1 MLNKSRG
8 RIVLFGEHSDWMV
21 QYSLKYDYIPHR
33 ILGLA
38 SSTNIG
44 MNYRAIEKDGNV
56 VTFESANSNGV
67 RSTYFSDKDTR
78 SFKKWSSTSRKLLN
92 VAVSATYDYIGK
104 KKGIKNYEDDESCK
118 GVDIIVISQDLP
130 IKRGLAS
137 STCMVRAIIYELI
150 RANGVLSITSDSD
163 LCDLM
168 QYVETIVNGTNAES
182 DIIINRAPELSLVTH
197 SSVIP
202 VIGASTKIY
211 DKVGGF
217 ADKIMYNDGTGDNLV
232 LIDIGPKIV
241 DTDYI
246 INALSRPF
254 KDDTVSQ
261 QCVKDIV
268 NLFGETTTNYSTL
281 AANIIA
287 NATDLHTVYKD
298 LGYLMWEFQ
307 KQYTSVIMHNTQYLP
322 SVIGDH
328 RANKILQILMDE
340 GLIYGG
346 KVTGSHA
353 SSIIL
358 ASTQYTADFINN
370 KLKTNNKLRQKS
382 ELNDVK
388 VINI

>member
-21 QYSLKYDYIPHR
+21 NYSLKNKYVPSHI
-33 ILGLA
+33 IGLA

-44 MNYRAIEKDGNV
+44 MNYRAIEKDGNI
-56 VTFESANSNGV
+56 VTFESADSNGI
-67 RSTYFSDKDTR
+67 RSVYFSDRDTR
-78 SFKKWSSTSRKLLN
+78 SFKKWTNTSSKLLN
-92 VAVSATYDYIGK
+92 IAVSTVYDYIGK
-104 KKGIKNYEDDESCK
+104 KKGIENYEDDKSCK

-150 RANGVLSITSDSD
+150 RVNGVLSTTTNYDI
-163 LCDLM
+163 CNLM
-168 QYVETIVNGTNAES
+168 QIVELIVNGTNAGS
-182 DIIINRAPELSLVTH
+182 DIIINNAPGLTMVNHALGTKDIQLS
-197 SSVIP
+197 
-202 VIGASTKIY
+202 
-211 DKVGGF
+211 DKYESIGGF
-217 ADKIMYNDGTGDNLV
+217 ADKIMYNDGAGDNLV
-232 LIDIGPKIV
+232 LIDIGAKTV
-241 DTDYI
+241 NTDYI
-246 INALSRPF
+246 ISSLSRPF
-254 KDDTVSQ
+254 KDDTVSE
-261 QCVKDIV
+261 QCIKDIA

-281 AANIIA
+281 ASNIIA

-322 SVIGDH
+322 SAIADH
-328 RANKILQILMDE
+328 KANKILQILMDE
-340 GLIYGG
+340 KLIYGG

-353 SSIIL
+353 DSIIL

-370 KLKTNNKLRQKS
+370 KLKANNKLRQKS

>member
-21 QYSLKYDYIPHR
+21 NYSLKNKYVPSHI
-33 ILGLA
+33 IGLA

-44 MNYRAIEKDGNV
+44 MNYRAIEKDGNI
-56 VTFESANSNGV
+56 VTFESANSNGI
-67 RSTYFSDKDTR
+67 RSVYFSDRDTR
-78 SFKKWSSTSRKLLN
+78 SFKKWTNTSSKLLN
-92 VAVSATYDYIGK
+92 IAVSTAYDYIGK
-104 KKGIKNYEDDESCK
+104 KKGIENYEDDESCK

-150 RANGVLSITSDSD
+150 RVNGVLSITTNYDI
-163 LCDLM
+163 CNLM
-168 QYVETIVNGTNAES
+168 QIVELIVNGTNAGS
-182 DIIINRAPELSLVTH
+182 DIIINNAPGLTMVNHVLDTKDIQLS
-197 SSVIP
+197 
-202 VIGASTKIY
+202 
-211 DKVGGF
+211 DKYESIGGF
-217 ADKIMYNDGTGDNLV
+217 ADKIMYNDGAGDNLV
-232 LIDIGPKIV
+232 LIDIGAKTV
-241 DTDYI
+241 NTDYI
-246 INALSRPF
+246 ISSLSRPF
-254 KDDTVSQ
+254 KDDTVSE
-261 QCVKDIV
+261 QCIKDIA
-268 NLFGETTTNYSTL
+268 NLFGETTTNYSKI

-322 SVIGDH
+322 SAIADH
-328 RANKILQILMDE
+328 KANKILQILMDE
-340 GLIYGG
+340 KLIYGG

-353 SSIIL
+353 DSIIL

-370 KLKTNNKLRQKS
+370 KLKANNKLRQKS

>member
-21 QYSLKYDYIPHR
+21 NYSLKNKYVPSHI
-33 ILGLA
+33 IGLA

-44 MNYRAIEKDGNV
+44 MNYRAIEKDGNI
-56 VTFESANSNGV
+56 VTFESDNSNGI
-67 RSTYFSDKDTR
+67 RSVYFSDRDTR
-78 SFKKWSSTSRKLLN
+78 SSKKWTNTSSKLLN
-92 VAVSATYDYIGK
+92 IAVSTAYDYIGK
-104 KKGIKNYEDDESCK
+104 KKGIENYEDDESCK

-150 RANGVLSITSDSD
+150 RVNGVLSTTTNYDI
-163 LCDLM
+163 CNLM
-168 QYVETIVNGTNAES
+168 QIVELIVNGTNAGS
-182 DIIINRAPELSLVTH
+182 DIIINNAPGLTMVNHALGTKDIQLS
-197 SSVIP
+197 
-202 VIGASTKIY
+202 
-211 DKVGGF
+211 DKYESIGGF
-217 ADKIMYNDGTGDNLV
+217 ADKIMYNDGAGDNLV
-232 LIDIGPKIV
+232 LIDIGAKTV
-241 DTDYI
+241 NTDYI
-246 INALSRPF
+246 ISSLSRPF
-254 KDDTVSQ
+254 KDDTVSE
-261 QCVKDIV
+261 QCIKDIA
-268 NLFGETTTNYSTL
+268 NLFGETTTNYSKI

-322 SVIGDH
+322 SVIADH
-328 RANKILQILMDE
+328 KANKILQILMDE
-340 GLIYGG
+340 KLIYGG

-353 SSIIL
+353 DSIIL

-370 KLKTNNKLRQKS
+370 KLKANNKLRQKS

>member
-21 QYSLKYDYIPHR
+21 NYSLKNKYVPSHI
-33 ILGLA
+33 IGLA

-44 MNYRAIEKDGNV
+44 MNYRAIEKDGNII
-56 VTFESANSNGV
+56 TFESANSNEI
-67 RSTYFSDKDTR
+67 RSVYFSDRDTR
-78 SFKKWSSTSRKLLN
+78 SSKKWTNTSSKLLN
-92 VAVSATYDYIGK
+92 IAVSTVYDYIGK
-104 KKGIKNYEDDESCK
+104 KKGIENYEDDESCK

-150 RANGVLSITSDSD
+150 RVNGVLSTTTNYDI
-163 LCDLM
+163 CNLM
-168 QYVETIVNGTNAES
+168 QIVELIVNGTNAGS
-182 DIIINRAPELSLVTH
+182 DIIINNAPGLTMVNHVLGTKDIQLS
-197 SSVIP
+197 
-202 VIGASTKIY
+202 
-211 DKVGGF
+211 DKYESIGGF
-217 ADKIMYNDGTGDNLV
+217 ADKIMYNDGAGDNLV
-232 LIDIGPKIV
+232 LIDIGAKTV
-241 DTDYI
+241 NTDYI
-246 INALSRPF
+246 ISSLSRPF
-254 KDDTVSQ
+254 KDDTVSE
-261 QCVKDIV
+261 QCIKDIA
-268 NLFGETTTNYSTL
+268 NLFGDTTTNYSTL

-322 SVIGDH
+322 SVIADH
-328 RANKILQILMDE
+328 KANKILQILMDE
-340 GLIYGG
+340 KLIYGG

-353 SSIIL
+353 DSIIL

-370 KLKTNNKLRQKS
+370 KLKANNKLRQKS

>member
-21 QYSLKYDYIPHR
+21 NYSLKNKYVPSHI
-33 ILGLA
+33 IGLA

-44 MNYRAIEKDGNV
+44 MNYRAIEKDGNI
-56 VTFESANSNGV
+56 VTFESANSNGI
-67 RSTYFSDKDTR
+67 RSVYFSDRDTR
-78 SFKKWSSTSRKLLN
+78 SFKKWTNTSSKLLN
-92 VAVSATYDYIGK
+92 IAVSTAYDYIGK
-104 KKGIKNYEDDESCK
+104 KKGIENYEDDESCK

-150 RANGVLSITSDSD
+150 RVNGVLSTTTNYDI
-163 LCDLM
+163 CNLM
-168 QYVETIVNGTNAES
+168 QMVELIVNGTNAGS
-182 DIIINRAPELSLVTH
+182 DIIINNAPGLTMVNHVLGAKDIQLS
-197 SSVIP
+197 
-202 VIGASTKIY
+202 
-211 DKVGGF
+211 DKYESIGGF
-217 ADKIMYNDGTGDNLV
+217 ADKIMYNDGAGDNLV
-232 LIDIGPKIV
+232 LIDIGTKTV
-241 DTDYI
+241 NTDYI
-246 INALSRPF
+246 ISSLSRPF
-254 KDDTVSQ
+254 KDDTVSE
-261 QCVKDIV
+261 QCIKDIA
-268 NLFGETTTNYSTL
+268 NLFGETTTNYSKI

-322 SVIGDH
+322 SAIADH
-328 RANKILQILMDE
+328 KANKILQILMDE
-340 GLIYGG
+340 KLIYGG

-353 SSIIL
+353 DSIIL

-370 KLKTNNKLRQKS
+370 KLKANNKLRQKS

>member
-21 QYSLKYDYIPHR
+21 NYSLKNKYVPSHI
-33 ILGLA
+33 IGLA

-44 MNYRAIEKDGNV
+44 MNYRAIEKDGNI
-56 VTFESANSNGV
+56 VTFESANSNGI
-67 RSTYFSDKDTR
+67 RSVYFSDRDTR
-78 SFKKWSSTSRKLLN
+78 SFKKWTNTSSKLLN
-92 VAVSATYDYIGK
+92 IAVSTVYDYIGK
-104 KKGIKNYEDDESCK
+104 KKGIENYEDDESCK

-150 RANGVLSITSDSD
+150 RVNGVLSITTNYDI
-163 LCDLM
+163 CNLM
-168 QYVETIVNGTNAES
+168 QIVELIVNGTNAGS
-182 DIIINRAPELSLVTH
+182 DIIINNAPGLTMVNHVLGTKDIQLS
-197 SSVIP
+197 
-202 VIGASTKIY
+202 
-211 DKVGGF
+211 DKYESIGGF
-217 ADKIMYNDGTGDNLV
+217 ADKIMYNDGAGDNLV
-232 LIDIGPKIV
+232 LIDIGAKTV
-241 DTDYI
+241 NTDYI
-246 INALSRPF
+246 ISSLSRPF
-254 KDDTVSQ
+254 KDDTISE
-261 QCVKDIV
+261 QCIKDIA
-268 NLFGETTTNYSTL
+268 NLFGETTTNYSKI

-322 SVIGDH
+322 SAIADH
-328 RANKILQILMDE
+328 KANKILQILMDE
-340 GLIYGG
+340 KLIYGG

-353 SSIIL
+353 DSIIL

-370 KLKTNNKLRQKS
+370 KLKANNKLRQKS

>member
-21 QYSLKYDYIPHR
+21 NYSLKNKYVPSHI
-33 ILGLA
+33 IGLA

-44 MNYRAIEKDGNV
+44 MNYRAIEKDGNI
-56 VTFESANSNGV
+56 VTFESANSNGI
-67 RSTYFSDKDTR
+67 RSVYFSDRDTR
-78 SFKKWSSTSRKLLN
+78 SFKKWTNTSSKLLN
-92 VAVSATYDYIGK
+92 IAVSTVYDYIGK
-104 KKGIKNYEDDESCK
+104 KKGIENYEDDESCK

-150 RANGVLSITSDSD
+150 RVNGVLSITTNYDI
-163 LCDLM
+163 CNLM
-168 QYVETIVNGTNAES
+168 QIVELIVNGTNAGS
-182 DIIINRAPELSLVTH
+182 DIIINNAPGLTMVNHALDTKDIQLS
-197 SSVIP
+197 
-202 VIGASTKIY
+202 
-211 DKVGGF
+211 DKYESIGGF
-217 ADKIMYNDGTGDNLV
+217 ADKIMYNDGAGDNLV
-232 LIDIGPKIV
+232 LIDIGAKTV
-241 DTDYI
+241 NTDYI
-246 INALSRPF
+246 ISSLSRPF
-254 KDDTVSQ
+254 KDDTISE
-261 QCVKDIV
+261 QCIKDIA
-268 NLFGETTTNYSTL
+268 NLFGETTTNYSKI

-322 SVIGDH
+322 SAIADH
-328 RANKILQILMDE
+328 KANKILQILMDE
-340 GLIYGG
+340 KLIYGG

-353 SSIIL
+353 DSIIL

-370 KLKTNNKLRQKS
+370 KLKANNKLRQKS

>member
-21 QYSLKYDYIPHR
+21 NYSLKNKYVPSHI
-33 ILGLA
+33 IGLA

-44 MNYRAIEKDGNV
+44 MNYRAIEKDGNI
-56 VTFESANSNGV
+56 VTFESDNSNGI
-67 RSTYFSDKDTR
+67 RSVYFSDRDTR
-78 SFKKWSSTSRKLLN
+78 SFKKWINTSSKLLN
-92 VAVSATYDYIGK
+92 IAVSTAYDYIGK
-104 KKGIKNYEDDESCK
+104 KKGIENYEDDESCK

-150 RANGVLSITSDSD
+150 RVNGVLNTTTNYDI
-163 LCDLM
+163 CNLM
-168 QYVETIVNGTNAES
+168 QIVELIVNGTNAGS
-182 DIIINRAPELSLVTH
+182 DIIINNAPGLTMVNHVLGTKDIQLS
-197 SSVIP
+197 
-202 VIGASTKIY
+202 
-211 DKVGGF
+211 DKYESIGGF
-217 ADKIMYNDGTGDNLV
+217 ADKIMYNDGAGDNLV
-232 LIDIGPKIV
+232 LIDIGAKTV
-241 DTDYI
+241 NTDYI
-246 INALSRPF
+246 ISSLSRPF
-254 KDDTVSQ
+254 KDDTVSE
-261 QCVKDIV
+261 QCIKDIA
-268 NLFGETTTNYSTL
+268 NLFGETTTNYSKI

-307 KQYTSVIMHNTQYLP
+307 KQYTSVIMHNTNYLP
-322 SVIGDH
+322 SAIADH
-328 RANKILQILMDE
+328 KANKILQILMDE
-340 GLIYGG
+340 KLIYGG

-353 SSIIL
+353 DSIIL

-370 KLKTNNKLRQKS
+370 KLKANNKLRQKS

>member
-21 QYSLKYDYIPHR
+21 NYSLKNKYVPSHI
-33 ILGLA
+33 IGLA

-44 MNYRAIEKDGNV
+44 MNYRAIEKDGNI
-56 VTFESANSNGV
+56 VTFESDNSNGI
-67 RSTYFSDKDTR
+67 RSVYFSDRDAR
-78 SFKKWSSTSRKLLN
+78 SFKKWTNTSSKLLN
-92 VAVSATYDYIGK
+92 IAVSTAYDYIGK
-104 KKGIKNYEDDESCK
+104 KKGIENYEDDESCK

-150 RANGVLSITSDSD
+150 RVNGVLSTTTNYDI
-163 LCDLM
+163 CNLM
-168 QYVETIVNGTNAES
+168 QMVELIVNGTNAGS
-182 DIIINRAPELSLVTH
+182 DIIINNAPGLTMVNHVLGTKDIQLS
-197 SSVIP
+197 
-202 VIGASTKIY
+202 
-211 DKVGGF
+211 DKYESIGGF
-217 ADKIMYNDGTGDNLV
+217 ADKIMYNDGAGDNLV
-232 LIDIGPKIV
+232 LIDIGAKTV
-241 DTDYI
+241 NTDYI
-246 INALSRPF
+246 ISSLSRPF
-254 KDDTVSQ
+254 KDDTISE
-261 QCVKDIV
+261 QCIKDIA
-268 NLFGETTTNYSTL
+268 NLFGETTTNYSKI

-322 SVIGDH
+322 SAIADH
-328 RANKILQILMDE
+328 KANKILQILMDE
-340 GLIYGG
+340 KLIYGG

-353 SSIIL
+353 DSIIL

-370 KLKTNNKLRQKS
+370 KLKANNKLRQKS

>member
-21 QYSLKYDYIPHR
+21 NYSLKNKYVPSHI
-33 ILGLA
+33 IGLA

-44 MNYRAIEKDGNV
+44 MNYRAIEKDGNI
-56 VTFESANSNGV
+56 VTFESANSNEI
-67 RSTYFSDKDTR
+67 RSVYFSDRDTR
-78 SFKKWSSTSRKLLN
+78 SFKKWTNTSSKLLDI
-92 VAVSATYDYIGK
+92 AVSTAYDYIGK
-104 KKGIKNYEDDESCK
+104 KKGIENYEDDESCK
-118 GVDIIVISQDLP
+118 GIDIIVISQDLP

-150 RANGVLSITSDSD
+150 RVSGVLSITTNYDI
-163 LCDLM
+163 CNLM
-168 QYVETIVNGTNAES
+168 QIVELIVNGTNAGS
-182 DIIINRAPELSLVTH
+182 DIIINNAPGLTMVNHVLDTKDIQLS
-197 SSVIP
+197 
-202 VIGASTKIY
+202 
-211 DKVGGF
+211 DKYESIGGF
-217 ADKIMYNDGTGDNLV
+217 ADKIMYNDGAGDNLV
-232 LIDIGPKIV
+232 LIDIGAKTV
-241 DTDYI
+241 NTNYI
-246 INALSRPF
+246 ISSLSRPF
-254 KDDTVSQ
+254 KDDTVSE
-261 QCVKDIV
+261 QCIKDIV
-268 NLFGETTTNYSTL
+268 NLFGETTTNYSKI

-322 SVIGDH
+322 SAIADH
-328 RANKILQILMDE
+328 KANKILQILMDE
-340 GLIYGG
+340 KLIYGG

-353 SSIIL
+353 DSIIL

-370 KLKTNNKLRQKS
+370 KLKANNKLRQKS

>member
-21 QYSLKYDYIPHR
+21 QYSLKYDYIPLS

-44 MNYRAIEKDGNV
+44 MNYRAIKKDGNI

-67 RSTYFSDKDTR
+67 RSTYFSDKNTR
-78 SFKKWSSTSRKLLN
+78 SFKKWTSISRKILN
-92 VAVSATYDYIGK
+92 IAVSIAYDYIGK
-104 KKGIKNYEDDESCK
+104 KKGIKKYEDDKSCK

-137 STCMVRAIIYELI
+137 STCMIRAIIYELI
-150 RANGVLSITSDSD
+150 KANDVLSVTTDSD

-168 QYVETIVNGTNAES
+168 QCVEAIVNGTNAES

-197 SSVIP
+197 SSIAP
-202 VIGASTKIY
+202 VMGASTKMY

-217 ADKIMYNDGTGDNLV
+217 ADKIMYNDGAGDNLV
-232 LIDIGPKIV
+232 LIDIGAKTV
-241 DTDYI
+241 NTDYI
-246 INALSRPF
+246 ISSLSRPF
-254 KDDTVSQ
+254 TDNTVSE
-261 QCVKDIV
+261 QCIKDIV
-268 NLFGETTTNYSTL
+268 NLFGETTTNYSKI

-287 NATDLHTVYKD
+287 NAIDLHAVYKD

-307 KQYTSVIMHNTQYLP
+307 KQYTSVITHNTQYLP
-322 SVIGDH
+322 NTIADH
-328 RANKILQILMDE
+328 KANKILKILMDE
-340 GLIYGG
+340 KLIYGG

-353 SSIIL
+353 DSIIL

-370 KLKTNNKLRQKS
+370 KLKTNNTLRQKS

>member
-21 QYSLKYDYIPHR
+21 NYSLKNKYVPSHI
-33 ILGLA
+33 IGLA

-44 MNYRAIEKDGNV
+44 MNYRAIEKDGNI
-56 VTFESANSNGV
+56 VTFESANSNGI
-67 RSTYFSDKDTR
+67 RSAYFSDRDTR
-78 SFKKWSSTSRKLLN
+78 SFKKWTNTSSKLLN
-92 VAVSATYDYIGK
+92 IAVSTAYDYIGK
-104 KKGIKNYEDDESCK
+104 KKGIENYEDDESCK

-150 RANGVLSITSDSD
+150 RVNGVLSITTNYDI
-163 LCDLM
+163 CNLM
-168 QYVETIVNGTNAES
+168 QIVELIVNGTNAGS
-182 DIIINRAPELSLVTH
+182 DIIINNAPGLTMVNHVLDTKDIQLS
-197 SSVIP
+197 
-202 VIGASTKIY
+202 
-211 DKVGGF
+211 DKYESIGGF
-217 ADKIMYNDGTGDNLV
+217 ADKIMYNDGAGDNLV
-232 LIDIGPKIV
+232 LIDIGAKTV
-241 DTDYI
+241 NTDYI
-246 INALSRPF
+246 ISSLSRPF
-254 KDDTVSQ
+254 KDDTVSE
-261 QCVKDIV
+261 QCIKDIA
-268 NLFGETTTNYSTL
+268 NLFGETTTNYSKI

-322 SVIGDH
+322 SVIADH
-328 RANKILQILMDE
+328 KANKILQILMDE
-340 GLIYGG
+340 KLIYGG

-353 SSIIL
+353 DSIIL

-370 KLKTNNKLRQKS
+370 KLKANNKLRQKS

>member
-21 QYSLKYDYIPHR
+21 NYSLKNKYVPSHI
-33 ILGLA
+33 IGLA

-44 MNYRAIEKDGNV
+44 MNYRAIEKDGNI
-56 VTFESANSNGV
+56 VTFESANSNGI
-67 RSTYFSDKDTR
+67 RSVYFSDRDTR
-78 SFKKWSSTSRKLLN
+78 SFKKWTNTSSKLLN
-92 VAVSATYDYIGK
+92 IAVSTAYDYIGK
-104 KKGIKNYEDDESCK
+104 KKGIENYEDDESCK

-150 RANGVLSITSDSD
+150 RVNGALNTTTNYDI
-163 LCDLM
+163 CNLM
-168 QYVETIVNGTNAES
+168 QVVELIVNGTNAGS
-182 DIIINRAPELSLVTH
+182 DIIINNAPGLTMVNHVLDTKNIQLS
-197 SSVIP
+197 
-202 VIGASTKIY
+202 
-211 DKVGGF
+211 DKYESIGGF
-217 ADKIMYNDGTGDNLV
+217 ADKIMYNDGAGDNLV
-232 LIDIGPKIV
+232 LIDIGAKTV
-241 DTDYI
+241 NTYYI
-246 INALSRPF
+246 ISPLSKPF
-254 KDDTVSQ
+254 KDDTVSE
-261 QCVKDIV
+261 QCIKDIA
-268 NLFGETTTNYSTL
+268 NLFGETTTNYSKI

-322 SVIGDH
+322 SAIADH
-328 RANKILQILMDE
+328 KANKILQILMDE
-340 GLIYGG
+340 KLIYGG

-353 SSIIL
+353 DSIIL

-370 KLKTNNKLRQKS
+370 KLKANNKLRQKS

>member
-21 QYSLKYDYIPHR
+21 NYSLKNKYVPSHI
-33 ILGLA
+33 IGLA

-44 MNYRAIEKDGNV
+44 MNYRAIEKDGNI
-56 VTFESANSNGV
+56 VTFESDNSNGI
-67 RSTYFSDKDTR
+67 RSVYFSDRDTR
-78 SFKKWSSTSRKLLN
+78 SFKKWTNTSSKLLN
-92 VAVSATYDYIGK
+92 IAVSTAYDYIGK
-104 KKGIKNYEDDESCK
+104 KKGIENYEDDESCK

-150 RANGVLSITSDSD
+150 RVNGVLSATTNYDI
-163 LCDLM
+163 CNLM
-168 QYVETIVNGTNAES
+168 QIVELIVNGTNAGS
-182 DIIINRAPELSLVTH
+182 DIIINNAPGLTMVNHVLGAKNIQLS
-197 SSVIP
+197 
-202 VIGASTKIY
+202 
-211 DKVGGF
+211 DKYESIGGF
-217 ADKIMYNDGTGDNLV
+217 ADKIMYNDGAGDNLV
-232 LIDIGPKIV
+232 LIDIGAKTV
-241 DTDYI
+241 NTYYI
-246 INALSRPF
+246 ISSLSMPF
-254 KDDTVSQ
+254 KDDTVSE
-261 QCVKDIV
+261 QCIKDIA
-268 NLFGETTTNYSTL
+268 NLFGETTTNYSKI

-322 SVIGDH
+322 SAIADH
-328 RANKILQILMDE
+328 KANKILQILMDE
-340 GLIYGG
+340 KLIYGG

-353 SSIIL
+353 DSIIL

-370 KLKTNNKLRQKS
+370 KLKANNKLRQKS